1 MKKNKFMT
9 DRLAPLHYYGFS
21 DFVINRHSSVR
32 IFSEFVCV
40 CIHNMKPETVTQRT
54 RLISDLSLFKE

>member
-1 MKKNKFMT
+1 MT
-9 DRLAPLHYYGFS
+9 DKLAPLHYYVFS
-21 DFVINRHSSVR
+21 DLVIDRHSSVR

-40 CIHNMKPETVTQRT
+40 CIHRMKSETVTQRT